1 LTILH
6 AVKNVDFPFDPIHPV
21 NPVIFLFCFPVF
33 EAFAI
38 GPSVTPINLTMKRHI
53 GANSGWIAISLV
65 AAALVGCGAPEPP
78 PFRLDMTKIVA
89 NQIIPKHQQAI
100 ADVLDAMFGTP
111 DEPYALP
118 ETGLDLRKLK
128 MAAGPVWSNQVGG
141 KHGLY
146 RRYCAHCHGIS
157 GDGRGPTAMILNP
170 YPRDYRPGVFKFK
183 TTYNPNQ
190 PSDDDLHTI
199 LHNGIPGTAMPSFA
213 VYAPDEVD
221 ACIEYV
227 KYLSMR
233 GQMENALIN
242 YVKDEL
248 SFNPVTGEGDP
259 LDPAKNEDQRKAIT
273 TMLTDDVV
281 AGWKDANEN
290 VIRPDDGKLPPKDRT
305 AKEIAASA
313 TKGRDLF
320 YGTKANCVKCHG
332 PTALGDGQQD
342 DYDNW
347 SKATKKFEDETAM
360 LPATIKSLKEDMA
373 KPDID
378 KDKLEEMRGELKAKN
393 KELVERDDVIAQLLP
408 PRNAIPRNL
417 RDGVFR
423 GGRRPWDIYHRVN
436 QGISGTPM
444 PGGGPASAGAQGTL
458 SDEEIWSIVDYV
470 KSVAFEPA
478 SVPQTKPMQLD
489 AIVK

>member
-1 LTILH
+1 MTVGL
-6 AVKNVDFPFDPIHPV
+6 
-21 NPVIFLFCFPVF
+21 
-33 EAFAI
+33 
-38 GPSVTPINLTMKRHI
+38 
-53 GANSGWIAISLV
+53 
-65 AAALVGCGAPEPP
+65 AAAVLVGCGAPPQP
-78 PFRLDMTKIVA
+78 PFRLDMSKIVA

-100 ADVLDAMFGTP
+100 ADILVAMFGTP

-128 MAAGPVWSNQVGG
+128 MASGPVWSDQLGG

-183 TTYNPNQ
+183 TTYNPNE
-190 PSDDDLHTI
+190 PSDNDLQTI

-213 VYAPDEVD
+213 VYPPDEV
-221 ACIEYV
+221 AAVIEYV

-233 GQMENALIN
+233 GQMETALIN
-242 YVKDEL
+242 YVSQEL
-248 SFNPVTGEGDP
+248 NANPLTGEGDE
-259 LDPAKNEDQRKAIT
+259 LNPAKNEDQRKAIT
-273 TMLTDDVV
+273 SMLTDDVV
-281 AGWKDANEN
+281 AGWKEANEN
-290 VIRPDDGKLPPKDRT
+290 VVQPEEGKLPGHDR
-305 AKEIAASA
+305 AAAEIAESA
-313 TKGRDLF
+313 TKGRELF
-320 YGTKANCVKCHG
+320 YGTKANCIKCHG

-342 DYDNW
+342 DYDIW
-347 SKATKKFEDETAM
+347 SKATKKFEDDTAM
-360 LPATIKSLKEDMA
+360 IPASIKSLKEAMA
-373 KPDID
+373 SQQGDE
-378 KDKLEEMRGELKAKN
+378 LEASRKELAAKN
-393 KELVERDDVIAQLLP
+393 KELSEREAVIAQLLP

-458 SDEEIWSIVDYV
+458 SDEEIWTIVDYV

-478 SVPQTKPMQLD
+478 SVPQSRPLQLD
-489 AIVK
+489 AIVR